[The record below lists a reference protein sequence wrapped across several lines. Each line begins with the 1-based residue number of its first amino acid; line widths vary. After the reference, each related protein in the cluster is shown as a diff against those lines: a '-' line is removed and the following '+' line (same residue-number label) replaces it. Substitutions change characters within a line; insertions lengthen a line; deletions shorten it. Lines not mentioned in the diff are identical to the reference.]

1 MKAKG
6 KRQKVKVGAR
16 ELHLLRAYLPP
27 LFIFL
32 TFAFYLLPFAFSA
45 SADTNNL
52 STATI
57 EGRLSVF
64 DDVWETVR
72 DRYYDPTLRGLD
84 WEAEREK
91 FRPLAARAETTA
103 ELYTVLRNM
112 LSALRDPHT
121 RVYAPDERFDWQ
133 HPRFISIGISVREV
147 GGVPVV
153 VSVEKKSAAERAS
166 LRAGDVVTRI
176 DNEPALDV
184 FARRLKEQPGSSTLA
199 STRLLAMSKLFEG
212 RRDTTLNISWMSAD
226 GKEKTATLK
235 REWRE
240 RSTEL
245 RVRRVRDIGIIE

>member
-1 MKAKG
+1 MKARG
-6 KRQKVKVGAR
+6 KRQKLKVGVR

-45 SADTNNL
+45 SADSNNL
-52 STATI
+52 STATM

-112 LSALRDPHT
+112 LSALKDPHT

-133 HPRFISIGISVREV
+133 HPRFISIGVSVREV

-153 VSVEKKSAAERAS
+153 VSVERKSEAERAG
-166 LRAGDVVTRI
+166 LRAGD
-176 DNEPALDV
+176 
-184 FARRLKEQPGSSTLA
+184 
-199 STRLLAMSKLFEG
+199 
-212 RRDTTLNISWMSAD
+212 
-226 GKEKTATLK
+226 
-235 REWRE
+235 
-240 RSTEL
+240 
-245 RVRRVRDIGIIE
+245 